1 MKILAMD
8 IGAGTQDI
16 LLYDSGRTLENCLK
30 MILPSPSS
38 LYSIKI
44 AGVAEDL
51 FLYGRQVGG
60 GRLSKII
67 RQHLEKGYEVYMTEE
82 VAYTIRNNLE
92 DVISLGIKIVKEAP
106 SGFKGQKMKLE
117 EVNIGFIS
125 DFLSHFNENIEALDA
140 LAIAVQDHGS
150 YPRGQSNRKL
160 RLRRM
165 REKLEE
171 KREISA
177 LAFTQVPPHFSRMR
191 SAVEC
196 CREQLPE
203 AKVLV
208 MDTAPAAILGCL
220 ADEEVKRYSRVLAV
234 NVGNSHTMASLVQ
247 DGMVCGLFEHHT
259 HKLNPE
265 KLELF
270 LKKFSNAQLKDEEIF
285 EDGGHGVFY
294 LEKFTGF
301 SRLDIIA
308 VTGPSQSIFQR
319 TKLNYHW
326 ARLGGDTMM
335 VGPMGLVLS
344 ARAKFQLTLGRRDF
358 PGPLQSSRATLA
370 NHN

>member
-51 FLYGRQVGG
+51 FLYDRQVGG
-60 GRLSKII
+60 SRLSKII
-67 RQHLEKGYEVYMTEE
+67 RQHLEKGYAVYMTEE

-106 SGFKGQKMKLE
+106 S
-117 EVNIGFIS
+117 
-125 DFLSHFNENIEALDA
+125 
-140 LAIAVQDHGS
+140 
-150 YPRGQSNRKL
+150 
-160 RLRRM
+160 
-165 REKLEE
+165 
-171 KREISA
+171 
-177 LAFTQVPPHFSRMR
+177 
-191 SAVEC
+191 
-196 CREQLPE
+196 
-203 AKVLV
+203 
-208 MDTAPAAILGCL
+208 
-220 ADEEVKRYSRVLAV
+220 
-234 NVGNSHTMASLVQ
+234 
-247 DGMVCGLFEHHT
+247 
-259 HKLNPE
+259 
-265 KLELF
+265 
-270 LKKFSNAQLKDEEIF
+270 
-285 EDGGHGVFY
+285 
-294 LEKFTGF
+294 GF